1 MIGRAL
7 RMAVPLALFCAATAG
22 LQAIAGRVD
31 PWLPVKTFLAF
42 LFGFCLYLCFPWRWL
57 PRLLRPGLARRNV
70 PILFLLYI
78 RHFAAIL
85 GEEAS
90 RLFRAWRLAVARER
104 GPLGFFSL
112 RCAVAA
118 MLRRT
123 LIRAERFYAAQWLR
137 GAAE

>member
-1 MIGRAL
+1 MIRRILKMAL
-7 RMAVPLALFCAATAG
+7 PLALFCAITAA
-22 LQAIAGRVD
+22 LQAMAGRID

-42 LFGFCLYLCFPWRWL
+42 LLGFCLYLCFPWRRL
-57 PRLLRPGLARRNV
+57 PRLLRPGRARRNV
-70 PILFLLYI
+70 PILFLLFI

-85 GEEAS
+85 GEEAY
-90 RLFRAWRLAVARER
+90 RLFRARRLAVVRDC

-118 MLRRT
+118 VFRRT
-123 LIRAERFYAAQWLR
+123 LARAERFYAAQWLR